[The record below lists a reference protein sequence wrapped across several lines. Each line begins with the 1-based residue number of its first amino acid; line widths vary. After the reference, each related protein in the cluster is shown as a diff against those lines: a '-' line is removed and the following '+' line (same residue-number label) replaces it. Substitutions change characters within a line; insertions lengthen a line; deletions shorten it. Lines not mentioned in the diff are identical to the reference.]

1 MRKGLSCTS
10 AHTYRFMPV
19 PDNSPGKDLYIM
31 NLVHG
36 LVWRD
41 DKLLPT
47 ICLANHRLHCRLR
60 RIIEKCKKS
69 VPAGLHC
76 LMIGSLPVLDS
87 DRDWRLTALA
97 REYASPVRTRVRG
110 HHLDVEVS
118 KSTFNRTL
126 EPSIV
131 IIIEIDPVSHIVL
144 EEGRVQ
150 ELDK

>member
-1 MRKGLSCTS
+1 VRKGLSCTS

-41 DKLLPT
+41 DKLLPK
-47 ICLANHRLHCRLR
+47 ICLTNHRLHCRLR

-69 VPAGLHC
+69 VPAGLQF
-76 LMIGSLPVLDS
+76 LPRSSLVKVKS
-87 DRDWRLTALA
+87 DRDWRLTAVA
-97 REYASPVRTRVRG
+97 REYASPVRTRMRG
-110 HHLDVEVS
+110 HHLNVEVS
-118 KSTFNRTL
+118 KSTCNRTL
-126 EPSIV
+126 EPPVVVV
-131 IIIEIDPVSHIVL
+131 IGIDPVSHIVL
-144 EEGRVQ
+144 EEARVQ

>member
-1 MRKGLSCTS
+1 ML
-10 AHTYRFMPV
+10 V
-19 PDNSPGKDLYIM
+19 PDSSPGKDLYM
-31 NLVHG
+31 MHRELTEKV
-36 LVWRD
+36 
-41 DKLLPT
+41 
-47 ICLANHRLHCRLR
+47 CLANHRLHCRLR

-76 LMIGSLPVLDS
+76 LMIGSLPVLES

-97 REYASPVRTRVRG
+97 REYASPVRTRLRA
-110 HHLDVEVS
+110 HHLNVEVS

-126 EPSIV
+126 EPSTV

-150 ELDK
+150 ELEK